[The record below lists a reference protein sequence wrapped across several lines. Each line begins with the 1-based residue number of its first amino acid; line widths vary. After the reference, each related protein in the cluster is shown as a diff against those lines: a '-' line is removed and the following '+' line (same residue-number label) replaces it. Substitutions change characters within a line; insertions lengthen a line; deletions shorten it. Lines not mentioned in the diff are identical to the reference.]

1 MKHKHLSEYVAHLG
15 SLVLGKTDGRDFA
28 VRNVTNDSRKIGKD
42 DIFVAVKGASSD
54 GHEFVGRALAAG
66 AAVIVHEKD
75 IDTSAPR
82 AIFIRVKKSYPAYAA
97 ICETFFDYPAR
108 NLKLAGITGTNGK
121 TTNAYLLHS
130 ILSDSSLKTGLISTV
145 CRRTGKKTIMSER
158 TTPEAYELQ
167 ETFREMA
174 DSGCTHAAMEVS
186 SHALDQNRTGSA
198 KFAGVLFTNLTGDH
212 LDYHKDMESYF
223 SAKKILFDNHTDES
237 SAAAINTDDHYGKML
252 AEGAKNMRLFSF
264 GKTPEAKCRMKNLVL
279 GEHETV
285 VEVSLGGKKY
295 ILTTPL
301 LGEYNGYNVTGAF
314 ALACG
319 LGLEPVKIIESI
331 AKGVNVPGRLEKV
344 PNTKGINI
352 IVDYAHTDD
361 ALGRVLTALRPVT
374 RGKLI
379 CVFGCG
385 GDRDRSKRPRMGAL
399 SAKLADFSIVTS
411 DNPRTEKPE
420 EIIKEI
426 IAGITP
432 SAKFKNIPDR
442 RLAICEAIKYAHPGD
457 TVLLAGKGH
466 ETYQEINGVKHP
478 FDDRE
483 EAEKACRL

>member
-1 MKHKHLSEYVAHLG
+1 MKHKHLSEYIGHLG
-15 SLVLGKTDGRDFA
+15 SQVLGKTNYRDFL
-28 VRNVTNDSRKIGKD
+28 VKNMTNDSRKVEKD
-42 DIFVAVKGASSD
+42 GIFIAVKGAASD
-54 GHEFVGRALAAG
+54 GHDYINKAIDRG
-66 AAVIVHEKD
+66 AAVIVHENEVGSD
-75 IDTSAPR
+75 NPS
-82 AIFIRVKKSYPAYAA
+82 AIFIRVKKSYPAYAT

-121 TTNAYLLHS
+121 TTSAYLLHS

-145 CRRTGKKTIMSER
+145 CRRTGKNIVMSER
-158 TTPEAYELQ
+158 TTPEAFELQ

-174 DSGCTHAAMEVS
+174 DAGCTCAVMEVS

-223 SAKKILFDNHTDES
+223 SAKKILFETHADEN
-237 SAAAINTDDHYGKML
+237 SAAAINIDDRYGKML
-252 AEGAKNMRLFSF
+252 VEGMKDVRLFSF
-264 GKTPEAKCRMKNLVL
+264 GRSADAKCRMNNIAM
-279 GEHETV
+279 GEHETI
-285 VEVSLGGKKY
+285 VEISLDGEKH

-301 LGEYNGYNVTGAF
+301 LGEYNAYNATGAF

-319 LGLEPVKIIESI
+319 LGLAPEKIIESI

-344 PNTKGINI
+344 SNARGINI

-361 ALGRVLTALRPVT
+361 ALGRVLNALRPVT
-374 RGKLI
+374 KGKLI

-399 SAKLADFSIVTS
+399 SAKFADFSFVTS

-426 IAGITP
+426 IAGIPP
-432 SAKFKNIPDR
+432 SAQFKSIPDR
-442 RLAICEAIKYAHPGD
+442 REAICEAIRSARPGD
-457 TVLLAGKGH
+457 TVILAGKGH

-483 EAEKACRL
+483 EAEAACV